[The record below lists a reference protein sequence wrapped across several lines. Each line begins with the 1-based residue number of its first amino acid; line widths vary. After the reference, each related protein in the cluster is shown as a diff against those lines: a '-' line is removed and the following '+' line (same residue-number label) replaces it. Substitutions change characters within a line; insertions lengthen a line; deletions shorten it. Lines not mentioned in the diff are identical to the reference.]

1 LDARTPTLEYSKQEG
16 HWIAGAR
23 LRDWYEIGDNKR
35 LDQTVGISEEG
46 SAKIKRAHKDKPF
59 SDNLH
64 ESGYGIIF
72 TRYNAGLPAAKFP
85 YR

>member
-1 LDARTPTLEYSKQEG
+1 LELLVDLSG
-16 HWIAGAR
+16 HPEA
-23 LRDWYEIGDNKR
+23 WYEIGDSIKGKTER
-35 LDQTVGISEEG
+35 MEFQRKEPQTEHNG
-46 SAKIKRAHKDKPF
+46 HKDNPF

-72 TRYNAGLPAAKFP
+72 THYNAGLPAAKFP

>member
-1 LDARTPTLEYSKQEG
+1 M
-16 HWIAGAR
+16 
-23 LRDWYEIGDNKR
+23 N
-35 LDQTVGISEEG
+35 
-46 SAKIKRAHKDKPF
+46 AKIKRAHKDKPF

-72 TRYNAGLPAAKFP
+72 TRYNAGLLAAKFP

>member
-1 LDARTPTLEYSKQEG
+1 MLEG
-16 HWIAGAR
+16 HWTAEGR
-23 LRDWYEIGDNKR
+23 LREWYEIGDNNKR

-46 SAKIKRAHKDKPF
+46 TAKGTVSHKDKPF

>member
-1 LDARTPTLEYSKQEG
+1 MVEG
-16 HWIAGAR
+16 HWTAEGR
-23 LRDWYEIGDNKR
+23 LRAWYEFGDNKR
-35 LDQTVGISEEG
+35 LDQSVGISEEG
-46 SAKIKRAHKDKPF
+46 TTKTTLRHKDKPF

-85 YR
+85 YH

>member
-1 LDARTPTLEYSKQEG
+1 LEIKGKIERISGEG
-16 HWIAGAR
+16 TRKKAP
-23 LRDWYEIGDNKR
+23 LR
-35 LDQTVGISEEG
+35 
-46 SAKIKRAHKDKPF
+46 HKDKPF

-72 TRYNAGLPAAKFP
+72 TRYNAGLPAVKFP